1 MSGLG
6 TSFGSGAMTNSIE
19 DLAKAKA
26 FFIIGSNTTE
36 QHPVIGALKRAPCAK
51 APNSSWPIPGALSW
65 RASPPCTCATNRS
78 DLALLNGMAHV
89 IIKEG
94 LYDKE
99 YVASRT
105 EGFEELKSLVQKYT
119 PAYVESITGVAA
131 ADLEN
136 AARLYATNRPAAILY
151 SMGITQHTT
160 AGHVTV
166 MAIANLAML
175 TGNVRCGGWR
185 RQPPARPEQRPGRL
199 RHGRPTQ
206 RLPRL
211 PEGRQRESGQDREG
225 LGRSRYQ
232 TSPG

>member
-1 MSGLG
+1 M
-6 TSFGSGAMTNSIE
+6 ADPRRIE
-19 DLAKAKA
+19 LARLA
-26 FFIIGSNTTE
+26 TVHLRHE
-36 QHPVIGALKRAPCAK
+36 
-51 APNSSWPIPGALSW
+51 PG
-65 RASPPCTCATNRS
+65 S

-151 SMGITQHTT
+151 SMGITQHST
-160 AGHVTV
+160 GHVTV

-175 TGNVRCGGWR
+175 TGNVGVEGGGVNPLRGQNNVQGACDMGALPDVFPGYQKVSIGIRPRWR
-185 RQPPARPEQRPGRL
+185 RPGAF
-199 RHGRPTQ
+199 
-206 RLPRL
+206 
-211 PEGRQRESGQDREG
+211 
-225 LGRSRYQ
+225 RYQ
-232 TSPG
+232 KAG